1 MGKHYPNKYKKEVV
15 EAYLKGGNSLR
26 QTSTDYNVA
35 ESTIR
40 GWIKKYSEEC
50 QTAIRKSEYNAIEEI
65 KRLNKKI
72 KEQEKEIYFLKKA
85 AAFFAKEID

>member
-15 EAYLKGGNSLR
+15 EAYLRGENSLR
-26 QTSTDYNVA
+26 QTSLDYNVA

-50 QTAIRKSEYNAIEEI
+50 QAATENSEYNAIEEI
-65 KRLNKKI
+65 RRLNKKI

>member
-15 EAYLKGGNSLR
+15 EAYLRGGTSLR
-26 QTSTDYNVA
+26 QISLEYNVA
-35 ESTIR
+35 ESTLR
-40 GWIKKYSEEC
+40 GWVKKCSEEC
-50 QTAIRKSEYNAIEEI
+50 QKSQENKEYNAIEEI
-65 KRLNKKI
+65 KRLNKKL